1 MVLLRGA
8 AEGWGAGAQAEAL
21 EGVEV
26 KPCPRPANKSIV
38 NAYSWQRNEMRFRGG
53 LVFKAHRWLYHS
65 TLGSRVVKKKGEEE
79 GNFETPWLF

>member
-38 NAYSWQRNEMRFRGG
+38 NAYSWQGNEMRFRVG
-53 LVFKAHRWLYHS
+53 LVFRWLYHS
-65 TLGSRVVKKKGEEE
+65 TLGSRVVKKKEEE
-79 GNFETPWLF
+79 ECNFETPWLF